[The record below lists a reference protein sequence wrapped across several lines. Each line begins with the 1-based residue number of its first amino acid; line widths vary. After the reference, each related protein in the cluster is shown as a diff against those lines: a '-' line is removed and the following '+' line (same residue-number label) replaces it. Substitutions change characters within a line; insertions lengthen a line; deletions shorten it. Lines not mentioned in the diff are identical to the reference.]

1 MRIAINLRQFYKG
14 KIGGMENY
22 VRNIVEG
29 LRHHDLTIWVHRDEV
44 AHVREFAP
52 TAAIHGITH
61 ETGLSEIGAALKPEK
76 FDLFFCPLLVLE
88 PLVVDVPSAVMM
100 PDIQHEFF
108 PEFFDASVLKWRKDT
123 YGPTARNADILFT
136 LSEHAKQTIVDTY
149 GAPAAKVLPIH
160 LDADDEFR
168 APASYTDSLR
178 LPARYLYFPANFWPH
193 KNHENVL
200 EALRIAVDGGEEID
214 LVLTGAE
221 AGSENA
227 LEQAARL
234 GLASRVHYL
243 GHVAKHLVPE
253 IYRRAQALL
262 FATKFEGFGIP
273 ILEAFYCGTP
283 VITSSAG
290 SCVEVAGEAALLV
303 DPLSPESI
311 AGGIVKLLRD
321 AELRRWLVEKGAER
335 VKLFSWASAIER
347 TEKAFGEVVARP
359 MPTRVEVTEW
369 PIIGIV
375 TPTYNMAHFLEE
387 TIQSVLS
394 QGYDK
399 LDYVVMD
406 GGSRDGTVAILRKYE
421 DRLRW
426 VSERDGG
433 QGAAINK
440 GWHATHGEI
449 FAYLNADDTYL
460 PGALTAVAKHFRAN
474 PKAGLIYG
482 EAYHVDVE
490 GKTLDRYPTRPFS
503 NDALAEQCIICQ
515 PAAFL
520 ARDAYVE
527 AGMINSSMHFAL
539 DYDLWFRVAK
549 KYPVRKVDEYLA
561 TSRMHMDNKTLA
573 NRWRVFQEILGAVKT
588 RYGYIPQEWVHGYAC
603 YLLDRKDQFFDRSR
617 PSVPSILLSLMLGA
631 WYNPHQLRRY
641 WVEWKRNAGI
651 SQTFTGRWDDGW
663 ISRRF
668 ASEVT
673 VGADHDVLRVS
684 GKHNA
689 PIRNLVLCVVV
700 EGQRL
705 DERPVSSNGPFLLE
719 FPLPASVRGKACA
732 VTVEANRTWRPGAGG
747 DYRQLSCVI
756 DELQT
761 VSSRNAS

>member
-1 MRIAINLRQFYKG
+1 MRIAINLRQFFKG

-22 VRNIVEG
+22 VRNVIGG
-29 LRHHDLTIWVHRDEV
+29 LHRHELTIWVHHAEV

-52 TAAIHGITH
+52 AAVIHGISH
-61 ETGLSEIGAALKPEK
+61 ETGLAEIKAALKSEA

-88 PLVVDVPSAVMM
+88 PLVVDIPSAVMM

-108 PEFFDASVLKWRKDT
+108 PEFFDANVLKWRKET
-123 YGPTARNADILFT
+123 YAPTARNADVLFT
-136 LSEHAKQTIVDTY
+136 LSEHAKATIVETY
-149 GAPAAKVLPIH
+149 GAPADKVLPIH

-168 APASYTDSLR
+168 AAASPADSLQ

-200 EALRIAVDGGEEID
+200 EALRLALAGGEDIH
-214 LVLTGAE
+214 LVLTGAA
-221 AGSENA
+221 AGSEKVLA
-227 LEQAARL
+227 HASKL
-234 GLASRVHYL
+234 GLSARVHYL
-243 GHVAKHLVPE
+243 GHVAKALVPE
-253 IYRRAQALL
+253 IYRRAKALL

-273 ILEAFYCGTP
+273 ILEAFYCRTP

-290 SCVEVAGEAALLV
+290 SCVEVAGDAAMLV

-311 AGGIVKLLRD
+311 AAGITKLLRD
-321 AELRRWLVEKGAER
+321 ETLRRELVEKGAER
-335 VKLFSWASAIER
+335 VKRFSWASAIER
-347 TEKAFGEVVARP
+347 TEQAFAEVVARP
-359 MPTRVEVTEW
+359 RTPRVEVTEW

-375 TPTYNMAHFLEE
+375 TPTYNMANFLEE
-387 TIQSVLS
+387 SIQSVLS

-406 GGSRDGTVAILRKYE
+406 GGSRDGTVEILRKYE
-421 DRLRW
+421 HRLRW

-433 QGAAINK
+433 QAAAINK
-440 GWHATHGEI
+440 GWHTTHGEI

-482 EAYHVDVE
+482 EAYHVDVG
-490 GKTLDRYPTRPFS
+490 GKIIDRYPTRPFS
-503 NDALAEQCIICQ
+503 YDALAEQCIICQ

-520 ARDAYVE
+520 SRDAYVQ

-549 KYPVRKVDEYLA
+549 MYAVQKVDEYLA

-573 NRWRVFQEILGAVKT
+573 NRRRVFQEVLGAVKT
-588 RYGYIPQEWVHGYAC
+588 HYGYVPQEWVHGYAC
-603 YLLDRKDQFFDRSR
+603 YLLDRKDQFFDRSK
-617 PSVPSILLSLMLGA
+617 PSIPSHLLSLVLGM
-631 WYNPHQLRRY
+631 WHNPRQIRRY
-641 WVEWKRNAGI
+641 WAEWKRNAGI
-651 SQTFTGRWDDGW
+651 SQSFTGRWDDGW
-663 ISRRF
+663 ISRSYV
-668 ASEVT
+668 SELR
-673 VGADHDVLRVS
+673 VGADHDLLRLS
-684 GKHNA
+684 GQHNA
-689 PIRNLVLCVVV
+689 PIVNLTLRILLQ
-700 EGQRL
+700 GQRL
-705 DERPVSSNGPFLLE
+705 EERRIPSNGPFVFE
-719 FPLPASVRGKACA
+719 IPLPDSARGKTCA
-732 VTVEANRTWRPGAGG
+732 VTVEANCTWRPVSGG

-756 DELQT
+756 DQLQT

>member
-22 VRNIVEG
+22 VRNIVGG

-52 TAAIHGITH
+52 TASIHGITH
-61 ETGLSEIGAALKPEK
+61 ETGLSEIGAALKPEN

-108 PEFFDASVLKWRKDT
+108 PECFDASVLKWRKDT
-123 YGPTARNADILFT
+123 YGPTARNTDILFT

-168 APASYTDSLR
+168 APASCSDSPR

-193 KNHENVL
+193 KNHENIF

-221 AGSENA
+221 AGSEKA

-253 IYRRAQALL
+253 IYRRAEALL

-290 SCVEVAGEAALLV
+290 SCVEVAGEAAVLV
-303 DPLSPESI
+303 DPQSPESI

-321 AELRRWLVEKGAER
+321 GELRRALVEKGAER

-347 TEKAFGEVVARP
+347 TEKAFREAVARP
-359 MPTRVEVTEW
+359 KPTRVEVTEW

-406 GGSRDGTVAILRKYE
+406 GGSRDGTVEILRKYE
-421 DRLRW
+421 
-426 VSERDGG
+426 G
-433 QGAAINK
+433 
-440 GWHATHGEI
+440 
-449 FAYLNADDTYL
+449 
-460 PGALTAVAKHFRAN
+460 
-474 PKAGLIYG
+474 
-482 EAYHVDVE
+482 
-490 GKTLDRYPTRPFS
+490 
-503 NDALAEQCIICQ
+503 
-515 PAAFL
+515 PAA
-520 ARDAYVE
+520 
-527 AGMINSSMHFAL
+527 
-539 DYDLWFRVAK
+539 
-549 KYPVRKVDEYLA
+549 
-561 TSRMHMDNKTLA
+561 
-573 NRWRVFQEILGAVKT
+573 LG
-588 RYGYIPQEWVHGYAC
+588 
-603 YLLDRKDQFFDRSR
+603 
-617 PSVPSILLSLMLGA
+617 
-631 WYNPHQLRRY
+631 
-641 WVEWKRNAGI
+641 
-651 SQTFTGRWDDGW
+651 
-663 ISRRF
+663 
-668 ASEVT
+668 
-673 VGADHDVLRVS
+673 VGA
-684 GKHNA
+684 G
-689 PIRNLVLCVVV
+689 
-700 EGQRL
+700 
-705 DERPVSSNGPFLLE
+705 
-719 FPLPASVRGKACA
+719 
-732 VTVEANRTWRPGAGG
+732 WRPGHGDQQGVARDPWRDLRLPERRRYVFAGG
-747 DYRQLSCVI
+747 TDRGGEALSRESESGIDLRRGLSRRCRREDSRPISDASVQQRRAGRAVHHLPTGSISGPRSICRSGDDQQLDALRARLRLV
-756 DELQT
+756 
-761 VSSRNAS
+761 VSRGQEVSGEEGR